1 MEDHDVVTSF
11 GDNNASDSLKFKV
24 KVKSQTISEGK
35 SNVEIAVPLKYLS
48 NFWRTLGMPLINC
61 EMNLILVWSE
71 KFFISAIA
79 NATIFA
85 ITDTKIYVLIVTPST
100 QYNRNLLKHLKLGFK
115 QTTSWDKYQSKEA
128 IQEQN
133 QFLYFLINQ
142 VFSSLINFL
151 CCWKE

>member
-1 MEDHDVVTSF
+1 MEDHDVVASF

-71 KFFISAIA
+71 NFFISAIA

-85 ITDTKIYVLIVTPST
+85 ITDTKIYVLIVTLST
-100 QYNRNLLKHLKLGFK
+100 QYKRNL
-115 QTTSWDKYQSKEA
+115 
-128 IQEQN
+128 
-133 QFLYFLINQ
+133 
-142 VFSSLINFL
+142 
-151 CCWKE
+151 

>member
-11 GDNNASDSLKFKV
+11 DDNNASDSLKFKV

-85 ITDTKIYVLIVTPST
+85 ITDTKIYVLIVTLST

-142 VFSSLINFL
+142 VFSSLIN
-151 CCWKE
+151 CVAGKNR